1 MSSTNDS
8 LSNKFEQSLTVFS
21 EALHLSFSEIKVL
34 GQSMVHS
41 SYINDHLSEEMESNE
56 RLEFLG
62 DAVLDY
68 VVAKYLYS
76 LFQGMTEGNLTVA
89 RVALVREET
98 LARIARKLG
107 VGDLLLLGQGEEIT
121 GGRDRDSNLAGALE
135 ALIGV
140 ISLDIGIES
149 AEIFV
154 LSILKDD
161 IKNISINGLPKDPK
175 SELQEVIQSDYRATP
190 LYRVIDEFG
199 PGHAKNFVV
208 EVYIN
213 EDMILGQGNG
223 TRKSDAERNSAINA
237 LANLGKR

>member
-1 MSSTNDS
+1 MTEANNPFTNE
-8 LSNKFEQSLTVFS
+8 LQQTLRAFS
-21 EALHLSFSEIKVL
+21 GELNLCFNEIKVL
-34 GQSMVHS
+34 GQSMVHT
-41 SYINDHLSEEMESNE
+41 SYINDHPTQSVESNE

-76 LFQGMTEGNLTVA
+76 SFSEMTEGNLTVA

-98 LARIARKLG
+98 LARIARELCLG
-107 VGDLLLLGQGEEIT
+107 ELLFLGQGEESS
-121 GGRDRDSNLAGALE
+121 GGRDRDSNLAGVLE
-135 ALIGV
+135 ALIGA

-149 AEIFV
+149 AESFILNV
-154 LSILKDD
+154 LDND

-175 SELQEVIQSDYRATP
+175 SKLQEVIQAEYRATP

-213 EDMILGQGNG
+213 DDTVLGQGNG
-223 TRKSDAERNSAINA
+223 TRKSDAERNSAVNA
-237 LANLGKR
+237 LENLDKG